1 MTKQDNK
8 SELIRAA
15 IAQNPTAK
23 VGEIAALLLDDGV
36 EVSRPLIYQ
45 VRKNDGSPKTT
56 TADKTSRKAAAAN
69 PSSTKDLIA
78 AMKSFVDA
86 AGGLDEAIAL
96 LSVFKK

>member
-23 VGEIAALLLDDGV
+23 PVEIAALLLKDGV
-36 EVSRPLIYQ
+36 EVSLPLIYS
-45 VRKNDGSPKTT
+45 VRKKDRSPETT
-56 TADKTSRKAAAAN
+56 TAVKTDRKAAATN

-78 AMKSFVDA
+78 AMKSLVEL
-86 AGGLDEAIAL
+86 AGGLDEAISL